1 MGHLE
6 VFSISPPCRGL
17 EWSVRRGVALQ
28 PLHQVLVE
36 VAQRLDDI
44 YSARPSEL
52 DGDLAAL
59 QALAIDEDR

>member
-6 VFSISPPCRGL
+6 VFSISPPCRKL
-17 EWSVRRGVALQ
+17 EWSVRCDAALQ

-52 DGDLAAL
+52 DGDLTAL